1 MVWDMMISGYAH
13 NAGWIFNTIYPMKL
27 SFQPK
32 IMICTDNQ
40 CIVIFAA
47 VGSYSINV
55 RYWSNAQSIVTTT
68 ISNESHFFFKD
79 PILILLYPFSLSD

>member
-47 VGSYSINV
+47 VGSYSIKV
-55 RYWSNAQSIVTTT
+55 RY
-68 ISNESHFFFKD
+68 
-79 PILILLYPFSLSD
+79 